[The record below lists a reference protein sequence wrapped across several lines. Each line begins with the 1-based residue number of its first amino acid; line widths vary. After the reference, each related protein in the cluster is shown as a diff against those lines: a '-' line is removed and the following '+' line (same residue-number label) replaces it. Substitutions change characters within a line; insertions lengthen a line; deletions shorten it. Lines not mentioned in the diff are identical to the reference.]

1 MSDKPGWDYNRE
13 LPAHILNENI
23 TIVIS
28 SYQANV
34 ILAFG
39 VDENRDVQPLIVGA
53 ERAMGMGRYK
63 DMFYLSNYG
72 QIIAFKSDGPGK
84 SRQLGPMTDRYFS
97 QHAFC
102 GGDVDVH
109 DIRPTSKGI
118 FFVSTKY
125 NCVAKPSLTNTMDV
139 YWFPPWITTDGTLKA
154 EDRCHLNGL
163 CCVDDTPRYVTCA
176 SMGDTLGHW
185 RTHTSEGVVYDI
197 VENKVVCQ
205 DVWSPH
211 SPQWYDGKLWILESG
226 TGNFGYV
233 DFETKKFVSKV
244 FIPGFLRGL
253 YFQGN
258 YAYIGSS
265 LDRHDRS
272 FKDLPLSDIL
282 TCKKQKAVCGIR
294 IVDMKTFSVVH
305 ELTIHPLVGINEIY
319 DVVCLPGHRT
329 QIVGISEQESRN
341 RHIKLEVN
349 TVRQSDIDDLTRS
362 TDPFDYIKAETVASK
377 TTSDLIKLS
386 AHIKSKKITELDS
399 DDPYFATEVSVSN
412 NPKSDIKLDLPE
424 LVDF

>member
-1 MSDKPGWDYNRE
+1 MSTGWDYNRE
-13 LPAHILNENI
+13 FVAHLLHENI
-23 TIVIS
+23 TIVCS

-34 ILAFG
+34 VLAFG
-39 VDENRDVQPLIVGA
+39 VDENREIVPSIVGA
-53 ERAMGMGRYK
+53 ERAMGMGRHK
-63 DMFYLSNYG
+63 DMFYLTNYG

-84 SRQLGPMTDRYFS
+84 SRQHGQFTDRYFS

-109 DIRPTSKGI
+109 DVRPTSKGV

-139 YWFPPWITTDGTLKA
+139 YWYPPWISLQDGHLKA

-163 CCVDDTPRYVTCA
+163 CCVDDVPKYVTCA

-185 RTHTSEGVVYDI
+185 RDHTSEGVVYDI

-205 DVWSPH
+205 DIWSPH

-233 DFETKKFVSKV
+233 DFEKKKFVPKV

-253 YFQGN
+253 YFNGG

-282 TCKKQKAVCGIR
+282 ICKKQAAICGIR
-294 IVDMKTFSVVH
+294 VVDMKTLSVVH
-305 ELTIHPLVGINEIY
+305 ELNIHPLIGMKEIY
-319 DVVCLPGHRT
+319 DVVCLPGHRS

-341 RHIKLEVN
+341 RHIKLNVN
-349 TVRQSDIDDLTRS
+349 TIRKSDIDDLAGLP
-362 TDPFDYIKAETVASK
+362 DPLDYIKPKYENLDDKSPKST
-377 TTSDLIKLS
+377 TTSDLIKMANHVS
-386 AHIKSKKITELDS
+386 KSKNKEIDQ
-399 DDPYFATEVSVSN
+399 DDPYFTS
-412 NPKSDIKLDLPE
+412 
-424 LVDF
+424 

>member
-1 MSDKPGWDYNRE
+1 MSDRPGWDYNRE
-13 LPAHILNENI
+13 FPAHILHENM

-34 ILAFG
+34 VLAFG
-39 VDENRDVQPLIVGA
+39 VDEDRNIQPSIVGA

-63 DMFYLSNYG
+63 DLFYLTNYG
-72 QIIAFKSDGPGK
+72 QIIVFKSDGPGK
-84 SRQLGPMTDRYFS
+84 SRQHGHFTDRYFS

-102 GGDVDVH
+102 GGDVDIH
-109 DIRPTSKGI
+109 DIRPTSKGV

-139 YWFPPWITTDGTLKA
+139 YWYPPWITPQDGKLKA

-163 CCVDDTPRYVTCA
+163 CCVDDVPRYVTCA

-185 RTHTSEGVVYDI
+185 RTHTSEGIVYDI
-197 VENKVVCQ
+197 VENRVVCQ

-233 DFETKKFVSKV
+233 DFETKKFVPKV

-253 YFQGN
+253 YFHGN

-282 TCKKQKAVCGIR
+282 ICKKQKAVCGIR
-294 IVDMKTFSVVH
+294 VVDMKTLSIVH
-305 ELTIHPLVGINEIY
+305 ELTIHPLIGINEIY

-341 RHIKLEVN
+341 RTIKLEVDG
-349 TVRQSDIDDLTRS
+349 VRQSDIDNLVR
-362 TDPFDYIKAETVASK
+362 TDDPLNYIASDSSNSSKNNTTKITDTLVKISQHVTKSK
-377 TTSDLIKLS
+377 TTVDD
-386 AHIKSKKITELDS
+386 E
-399 DDPYFATEVSVSN
+399 DPYFASE
-412 NPKSDIKLDLPE
+412 PEKLKLDLPE